1 MKYYIDTSLV
11 IALVN
16 EKDPNHSI
24 ALKMYPKEG
33 KKVISKLVLAE
44 LYSVYS
50 RRIKVSDEELEALVN
65 YTLSKCGCELE
76 EVEFDKLTSL
86 YKTY

>member
-33 KKVISKLVLAE
+33 
-44 LYSVYS
+44 
-50 RRIKVSDEELEALVN
+50 
-65 YTLSKCGCELE
+65 
-76 EVEFDKLTSL
+76 
-86 YKTY
+86 